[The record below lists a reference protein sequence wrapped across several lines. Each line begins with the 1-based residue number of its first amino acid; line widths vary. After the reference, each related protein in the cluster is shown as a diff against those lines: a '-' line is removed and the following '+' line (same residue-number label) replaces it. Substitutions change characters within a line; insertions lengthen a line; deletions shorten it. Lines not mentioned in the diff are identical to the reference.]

1 MNPITLPTPSFPSIS
16 DYFAFYGAVAIILG
30 ILGFVRAKSRA
41 SLIAGG
47 LSGIALMG
55 AAFVIAKHYQ
65 FEPEHI
71 NRGYIMG
78 LILSVLLLGRFL
90 PGFLKSKKF
99 YPAGIM
105 ALLSLGGI
113 TAALLGLLGKAA

>member
-1 MNPITLPTPSFPSIS
+1 MTLPPPFPSIS
-16 DYFAFYGAVAIILG
+16 DYYAFFGVVSIILG
-30 ILGFVRAKSRA
+30 ILGFLRAKSRA

-47 LSGIALMG
+47 LSGLALVG
-55 AAFVIAKHYQ
+55 AAFVIAKHYK
-65 FEPEHI
+65 FEPEHL

-78 LILSVLLLGRFL
+78 LVLSVLLLGRFL

-113 TAALLGLLGKAA
+113 IAGILGLMGKAA

>member
-1 MNPITLPTPSFPSIS
+1 MTTPAFPSIS
-16 DYFAFYGAVAIILG
+16 DYYAFFGAISLLLG

-55 AAFVIAKHYQ
+55 AAFVIAKHYK
-65 FEPEHI
+65 FEPEHL

-78 LILSVLLLGRFL
+78 LVLSVLLLGRFL

-113 TAALLGLLGKAA
+113 AAGILGLMGKAL

>member
-1 MNPITLPTPSFPSIS
+1 MTPFPSPTFPSIS
-16 DYFAFYGAVAIILG
+16 DYYAFFGVVSIILG

-55 AAFVIAKHYQ
+55 AAFVIAKHYK
-65 FEPEHI
+65 FEPEHL

-78 LILSVLLLGRFL
+78 LVLSVLLLGRFL
-90 PGFLKSKKF
+90 PAFLKTKKF

-105 ALLSLGGI
+105 AILSLGGI
-113 TAALLGLLGKAA
+113 IAGILGLLGKAT

>member
-1 MNPITLPTPSFPSIS
+1 MTTPSFPSIS
-16 DYFAFYGAVAIILG
+16 DYYAFFGAVSILLG
-30 ILGFVRAKSRA
+30 ILGFLRAKSRA

-47 LSGIALMG
+47 LSGIALLG
-55 AAFVIAKHYQ
+55 AAFVIAKHYK
-65 FEPEHI
+65 FEPEHL

-78 LILSVLLLGRFL
+78 LVISVLLLGRFL
-90 PGFLKSKKF
+90 PGFLKTKKF

-113 TAALLGLLGKAA
+113 AAGVLGLLGKAS

>member
-1 MNPITLPTPSFPSIS
+1 MTTLPTPSFPSIS
-16 DYFAFYGAVAIILG
+16 DYYAFFGVVSIILG
-30 ILGFVRAKSRA
+30 ILGFLRAKSRA

-47 LSGIALMG
+47 LSGLALVG
-55 AAFVIAKHYQ
+55 AAFVIAKHYK
-65 FEPEHI
+65 FEPEHL

-78 LILSVLLLGRFL
+78 LVLSVMLLGRFL

-105 ALLSLGGI
+105 ALLSLGGVVAGI
-113 TAALLGLLGKAA
+113 LGLMGKAA

>member
-1 MNPITLPTPSFPSIS
+1 MTPLPTPTFPSIS
-16 DYFAFYGAVAIILG
+16 DYYAFFGAISIILG
-30 ILGFVRAKSRA
+30 ILGFVRAGSRA

-47 LSGIALMG
+47 LSGIALVG
-55 AAFVIAKHYQ
+55 AAFVIAKHYK
-65 FEPEHI
+65 FEPEHL

-78 LILSVLLLGRFL
+78 LVLSVLLLARFL
-90 PGFLKSKKF
+90 PGFLKTKKF

-113 TAALLGLLGKAA
+113 TAGILGLLGKAV

>member
-1 MNPITLPTPSFPSIS
+1 MTPPPFPTIS
-16 DYFAFYGAVAIILG
+16 DYYAFFGAISLILG
-30 ILGFVRAKSRA
+30 ILGFLRAKSRA

-55 AAFVIAKHYQ
+55 AAFVIAKHYK
-65 FEPEHI
+65 FEPEHL
-71 NRGYIMG
+71 NRGYLMG
-78 LILSVLLLGRFL
+78 LVLSALLLGRFL
-90 PGFLKSKKF
+90 PGFIKSKKV

-113 TAALLGLLGKAA
+113 VAGILGLTGKAL

>member
-1 MNPITLPTPSFPSIS
+1 MTPLPTPSFPSIS
-16 DYFAFYGAVAIILG
+16 DYFALFGAISIILG

-41 SLIAGG
+41 SLIAGT
-47 LSGIALMG
+47 LSGLGLLG
-55 AAFVIAKHYQ
+55 AAVVIAKHYTD
-65 FEPEHI
+65 ERESI
-71 NRGYIMG
+71 KNGYILG
-78 LILSVLLLGRFL
+78 LVVSVLLLGRFL

-113 TAALLGLLGKAA
+113 TAGILGLLGKAA

>member
-1 MNPITLPTPSFPSIS
+1 MTPLPTPTFPSIS
-16 DYFAFYGAVAIILG
+16 DYYAFFGAISIILG
-30 ILGFVRAKSRA
+30 ILGFVRAGSRA

-47 LSGIALMG
+47 LSGIALVG
-55 AAFVIAKHYQ
+55 AAFVIAKHYK
-65 FEPEHI
+65 FEPEHL

-78 LILSVLLLGRFL
+78 LVLSVLLLGRFL
-90 PGFLKSKKF
+90 PGYLKTKKF

-113 TAALLGLLGKAA
+113 TAGILGLLGKAV

>member
-1 MNPITLPTPSFPSIS
+1 MTLPPPLPSIS
-16 DYFAFYGAVAIILG
+16 DYYAFYGVVSIILG
-30 ILGFVRAKSRA
+30 ILGFLRAKSRA

-47 LSGIALMG
+47 LSGIALVG
-55 AAFVIAKHYQ
+55 AAFVIAKHYK
-65 FEPEHI
+65 FEPEHL

-78 LILSVLLLGRFL
+78 LVLSVLLLGRFL

-113 TAALLGLLGKAA
+113 IAGILGLMGKAA